1 MQEKRKR
8 SVAERKIQAEVQIS
22 EKAKVQERL
31 LALEAYRRSQGNNAA
46 AQEEVCSLTV
56 QGISSQSVFF
66 ETPVRI
72 SNYDIF
78 DNSELVAWSEGFT
91 I

>member
-8 SVAERKIQAEVQIS
+8 SMAERKIQAEVQLS

-46 AQEEVCSLTV
+46 TQEEVCRVSHLK
-56 QGISSQSVFF
+56 
-66 ETPVRI
+66 
-72 SNYDIF
+72 
-78 DNSELVAWSEGFT
+78 
-91 I
+91 

>member
-8 SVAERKIQAEVQIS
+8 SMAERKIQTEVQLS

-46 AQEEVCSLTV
+46 QEEVCS
-56 QGISSQSVFF
+56 
-66 ETPVRI
+66 
-72 SNYDIF
+72 
-78 DNSELVAWSEGFT
+78 FT
-91 I
+91 

>member
-1 MQEKRKR
+1 M
-8 SVAERKIQAEVQIS
+8 AERKIQAEVQIS

-46 AQEEVCSLTV
+46 AQEEVCSFTV

-66 ETPVRI
+66 ETPDRI
-72 SNYDIF
+72 TESSQIPRIF
-78 DNSELVAWSEGFT
+78 LWPFFL
-91 I
+91 

>member
-8 SVAERKIQAEVQIS
+8 SMAERKIQAEVQLS

-46 AQEEVCSLTV
+46 AQEEVCSFTV
-56 QGISSQSVFF
+56 QGISSQSVYFLKPPDRN
-66 ETPVRI
+66 TKSSQLLRI
-72 SNYDIF
+72 FLWPFS
-78 DNSELVAWSEGFT
+78 
-91 I
+91 

>member
-8 SVAERKIQAEVQIS
+8 SMAERKIQAEVQIS

-46 AQEEVCSLTV
+46 AQEEVCNFTV
-56 QGISSQSVFF
+56 QGI
-66 ETPVRI
+66 TPSTQEIIWVKNLRAI
-72 SNYDIF
+72 
-78 DNSELVAWSEGFT
+78 VVCGFLMKS
-91 I
+91 

>member
-8 SVAERKIQAEVQIS
+8 SMAERKIQAEVQIS

-46 AQEEVCSLTV
+46 AQEEVCSFTV
-56 QGISSQSVFF
+56 
-66 ETPVRI
+66 
-72 SNYDIF
+72 
-78 DNSELVAWSEGFT
+78 
-91 I
+91 

>member
-8 SVAERKIQAEVQIS
+8 SMAERKIQAEVQLS

-46 AQEEVCSLTV
+46 TQE
-56 QGISSQSVFF
+56 
-66 ETPVRI
+66 
-72 SNYDIF
+72 
-78 DNSELVAWSEGFT
+78 
-91 I
+91 

>member
-8 SVAERKIQAEVQIS
+8 SMAERKIQAEVQLS

-46 AQEEVCSLTV
+46 AKEEVRS
-56 QGISSQSVFF
+56 F
-66 ETPVRI
+66 PVCTKV
-72 SNYDIF
+72 
-78 DNSELVAWSEGFT
+78 EFT
-91 I
+91 IRYTRHNTCPHFLTIL